1 MEGQKT
7 DNVNHPPHYEVST
20 SIECIESME
29 FTFGK
34 FNVAVFCTINAYKYI
49 WRHKHKNGLEDLE
62 KAQWYLDRA
71 ESYGMKD
78 EGFNQLRDLLNEKKK
93 QWQESH

>member
-1 MEGQKT
+1 MS
-7 DNVNHPPHYEVST
+7 DNVNHPAHYEGST

-29 FTFGK
+29 IAFGTYA
-34 FNVAVFCTINAYKYI
+34 VAMFCIINAYKYI

-62 KAQWYLDRA
+62 KAQWYLDKA
-71 ESYGMKD
+71 ESYAEEINGID
-78 EGFNQLRDLLNEKKK
+78 QLCALLEKKKK